1 MKAIKNKTV
10 VLITVLVV
18 VLLCVVLL
26 ATKCGKQEGDEGKG
40 HSGSNEPEK
49 EVIIDDKEDENGLTV
64 GTPEDA
70 DKEQEENKVDFV
82 SPQGTSDSTNNK
94 NNTNSNDSTS
104 NSSDI
109 KDKTDKNENN
119 KNETDKDE
127 TDKDETDT
135 DKTEEDKNS
144 GDLNGENDSTGQYG
158 DFF

>member
-18 VLLCVVLL
+18 LLLCVVLL

-40 HSGSNEPEK
+40 HSGSNESEK
-49 EVIIDDKEDENGLTV
+49 EVIFDDKEDENGLTV

-94 NNTNSNDSTS
+94 NNTNSN

-109 KDKTDKNENN
+109 KDKTDKD
-119 KNETDKDE
+119 KTDKDE
-127 TDKDETDT
+127 TDK

-144 GDLNGENDSTGQYG
+144 GDLNEENDSTGQYG

>member
-94 NNTNSNDSTS
+94 NNTNSNDSTNNS
-104 NSSDI
+104 NDI
-109 KDKTDKNENN
+109 KDKA
-119 KNETDKDE
+119 DKDE
-127 TDKDETDT
+127 TDKDETDK
-135 DKTEEDKNS
+135 DKTEEDKNT
-144 GDLNGENDSTGQYG
+144 GDLNEENDSTGQYG

>member
-1 MKAIKNKTV
+1 MKAIKNKMV

-26 ATKCGKQEGDEGKG
+26 VTKCGKQEGDEGKG
-40 HSGSNEPEK
+40 HSGSNESEK
-49 EVIIDDKEDENGLTV
+49 EVIFDDKEDENGLTV

>member
-1 MKAIKNKTV
+1 MKAIKNKMV

-18 VLLCVVLL
+18 ILLCVVLL

-40 HSGSNEPEK
+40 HSGSNESEK
-49 EVIIDDKEDENGLTV
+49 EVIFDDKEDENGLTV

-94 NNTNSNDSTS
+94 NNTNSN

-109 KDKTDKNENN
+109 KDKTDKD
-119 KNETDKDE
+119 KTDKDE
-127 TDKDETDT
+127 TDK

-144 GDLNGENDSTGQYG
+144 GDLNEENDSTGQYG

>member
-40 HSGSNEPEK
+40 YSGSNEPEK

-94 NNTNSNDSTS
+94 NNTNSNDSTNNS
-104 NSSDI
+104 NDI
-109 KDKTDKNENN
+109 KDKA
-119 KNETDKDE
+119 DKDE
-127 TDKDETDT
+127 TDKDETDK
-135 DKTEEDKNS
+135 DKTEEDKNT
-144 GDLNGENDSTGQYG
+144 GDLNEENDSTGQYG